1 MQYKGITLN
10 ELFAW
15 YWTAVSRP
23 ALHILAKS
31 RYTCQS
37 CTIRIL
43 NEQGKSLLEFINL
56 FVAGAWNVFNLV
68 FPWKPKTISRLKL
81 IYFVFLVLGVV
92 LWGQNICPWKSHLT
106 QKPSEFTLNRKRK
119 QTGLLSAE
127 LKINNVN
134 HAIRVN
140 YYKISKYCIYYL
152 NY

>member
-37 CTIRIL
+37 STIRIL

-56 FVAGAWNVFNLV
+56 FVAGA
-68 FPWKPKTISRLKL
+68 
-81 IYFVFLVLGVV
+81 
-92 LWGQNICPWKSHLT
+92 
-106 QKPSEFTLNRKRK
+106 
-119 QTGLLSAE
+119 
-127 LKINNVN
+127 
-134 HAIRVN
+134 
-140 YYKISKYCIYYL
+140 
-152 NY
+152 